1 MSVIYQYSLSRRGR
15 KELFSYVFFITTFNV
30 KFSIF
35 SRNTSKGPDKSL
47 KGTIGNWEVP
57 SLHEGSLEIT
67 FTVPLFLI
75 FVGPVPGGYHPSEVD
90 RSPRP
95 MTIDIQG
102 QQGYYGG
109 YDRGNQ
115 GGPQLPPTQR
125 VVRFED
131 TSRQYTQVRQIIQSD
146 DTY

>member
-1 MSVIYQYSLSRRGR
+1 
-15 KELFSYVFFITTFNV
+15 
-30 KFSIF
+30 
-35 SRNTSKGPDKSL
+35 
-47 KGTIGNWEVP
+47 
-57 SLHEGSLEIT
+57 
-67 FTVPLFLI
+67 
-75 FVGPVPGGYHPSEVD
+75 
-90 RSPRP
+90 

-131 TSRQYTQVRQIIQSD
+131 TSRQYTQVRQIIVMIHIMLLLIMITIIVKIMINMTVIMMINMTVIMTLMIMKKFCVQ
-146 DTY
+146 YIF

>member
-1 MSVIYQYSLSRRGR
+1 M
-15 KELFSYVFFITTFNV
+15 
-30 KFSIF
+30 
-35 SRNTSKGPDKSL
+35 
-47 KGTIGNWEVP
+47 P

-67 FTVPLFLI
+67 LTVPLFLI

-131 TSRQYTQVRQIIQSD
+131 TSRQYTQVRQIIVMIHIVILLIMIKLL
-146 DTY
+146 